1 MNQKIT
7 CPHCKEEFPME
18 EGLSSH
24 LKTIENQTREKT
36 EKIANDKF
44 KKDLEKLKL
53 LEDENKEKDKK
64 IENINKERETDI
76 KNAVK
81 AAEESVKKNS
91 DKQNKE
97 HYESILETQLKNQKE
112 NLDNQYSEKQKL
124 SELKEKRL
132 ITTIEELQKKATQ
145 GTTVDQG
152 SSGEMQLGDF
162 LKKIFEDKDDEI
174 TEYEKG
180 VAGGDWLQE
189 VKEADFTVA
198 KILYERKKTKS
209 WSNDWI
215 KKLQDDMKNS
225 KSDVGIIFT
234 RATPKDFPKDVPY
247 DHKGNIFICKYD
259 FTALRALALTQ
270 RWYLAEKNKQ
280 NENNNENV
288 LSAIKFIESP
298 EVTNI
303 LMQQINI
310 AEQKRKKLELTKKN
324 IEDVIDLNDK
334 NNNIIE
340 ELLKEIEKIGI
351 EAFIIKWKKNKK

>member
-1 MNQKIT
+1 MSQKIE
-7 CPHCKEEFPME
+7 CPKCKAEFDME
-18 EGLSSH
+18 EGLTPH

-189 VKEADFTVA
+189 VKEAD
-198 KILYERKKTKS
+198 LCPSR
-209 WSNDWI
+209 
-215 KKLQDDMKNS
+215 
-225 KSDVGIIFT
+225 
-234 RATPKDFPKDVPY
+234 
-247 DHKGNIFICKYD
+247 
-259 FTALRALALTQ
+259 
-270 RWYLAEKNKQ
+270 
-280 NENNNENV
+280 
-288 LSAIKFIESP
+288 
-298 EVTNI
+298 
-303 LMQQINI
+303 
-310 AEQKRKKLELTKKN
+310 
-324 IEDVIDLNDK
+324 
-334 NNNIIE
+334 
-340 ELLKEIEKIGI
+340 
-351 EAFIIKWKKNKK
+351 